1 MIVLDMEWN
10 QPLSMDSPLAI
21 RLCTEL
27 PFEII
32 QIGAVRLEDGQQF
45 KATCC
50 LQQYKVLSPR
60 ISKLTGIT
68 KQDVRNGERF
78 QDAMERFR
86 AFCGDDPILLTWGFN
101 DIPILRQN
109 LRFYGLSEAFTKKY

>member
-21 RLCTEL
+21 RLCTLL

-32 QIGAVRLEDGQQF
+32 QIGAVRLEDGAQF

-68 KQDVRNGERF
+68 KQDVKKRRTLSGRHG
-78 QDAMERFR
+78 ALS
-86 AFCGDDPILLTWGFN
+86 GV
-101 DIPILRQN
+101 LRRGSHSAH
-109 LRFYGLSEAFTKKY
+109 LGL